1 MSETNEKK
9 SLPFFGVG
17 KVLPFMKPYRKI
29 VFTMIFCGLLSSGV
43 DILLPQ
49 YQRYALNHFI
59 AKETLSTLPVFLGS
73 PVEVCLYLF
82 LMDCCII
89 KLNYKH
95 VLDKD
100 LQPLLHIF
108 RPSPMLQ
115 IKGIIQ

>member
-1 MSETNEKK
+1 
-9 SLPFFGVG
+9 V
-17 KVLPFMKPYRKI
+17 
-29 VFTMIFCGLLSSGV
+29 
-43 DILLPQ
+43 
-49 YQRYALNHFI
+49 
-59 AKETLSTLPVFLGS
+59 PVFLGS